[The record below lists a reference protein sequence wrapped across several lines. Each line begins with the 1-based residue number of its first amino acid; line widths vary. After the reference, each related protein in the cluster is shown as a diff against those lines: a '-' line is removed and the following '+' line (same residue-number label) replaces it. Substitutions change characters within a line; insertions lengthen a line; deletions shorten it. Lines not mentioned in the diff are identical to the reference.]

1 MSRVFSPE
9 MRPLLYD
16 RAAAVSED
24 AEDISQDIPV
34 LGLILTNI

>member
-1 MSRVFSPE
+1 MSRVFSTE

-24 AEDISQDIPV
+24 ARDIPQDIPV
-34 LGLILTNI
+34 LRIILPNI